1 MDLDQLRQAAMTAM
15 QSAGTNSDE
24 APWHKWSDSS
34 EVVGELIGVETFTR
48 KDGEQATY
56 ARIDTEAGPVKV
68 GLDYAVLKSEWAKHN
83 PKTGDTV
90 LIMRADEKAT
100 SNSGREFWPFGVSV
114 STSSGAPSAPAT
126 PPTSEPAQQGIVVL
140 EDQVTKRNDPDDD
153 IPF

>member
-1 MDLDQLRQAAMTAM
+1 MDLDQLRQAAITAM

-56 ARIDTEAGPVKV
+56 ARIDTASGPVKV

-83 PKTGDTV
+83 PNPGDTV

-114 STSSGAPSAPAT
+114 SSGAPSTSSSTQT
-126 PPTSEPAQQGIVVL
+126 PEPIQQGLVVL